1 MRGLHDRSSPHFID
15 TNNHNDFF
23 AIGKLEPLQTNSFV
37 YGFVRLFH
45 GIQVVVFRG
54 DNA

>member
-1 MRGLHDRSSPHFID
+1 MRGLHDRNSPHFID
-15 TNNHNDFF
+15 PNNPNPFF